1 MPRLTEICSNL
12 LEELGVLSSLD
23 IQEFQLGL
31 IPLEQDVL
39 SLESEDVWRKLAMVI
54 LISLSSMAR

>member
-54 LISLSSMAR
+54 LISLSSTAR